1 MCKQEYDPAKH
12 RAKRIFWG
20 AVLITA
26 GSLLLV
32 NNLGLLPFAIPA
44 YVFSWKMLLVV
55 IGLSFIISGKF
66 GGIVPLS
73 IGAYFILPEALG
85 LQWPHFHQLWPAFII
100 LAGILVLFKKRD
112 HHRWQKKRA
121 FFKKFKDHRFVDA
134 EVENEQEIKEDIM
147 EATAIFG
154 GESKKVSSYDFKGGK
169 CTAIFGGLEID
180 LTNCYLSSEKGVI
193 EVTAV
198 FGGVTL
204 KVPKE
209 WNVRSEIVP
218 VMGGVEDAIFNM
230 TGTYVDPA
238 AELTLRGSVVMG
250 GVEIIRG

>member
-1 MCKQEYDPAKH
+1 MCNDPSRPENH

-20 AVLITA
+20 AVLIIA
-26 GSLLLV
+26 GTLLLA
-32 NNLGLLPFAIPA
+32 NNLGLLPFALPA
-44 YVFSWKMLLVV
+44 YIFSWKMLLVV
-55 IGLSFIISGKF
+55 LGLSFIIAGRF
-66 GGIVPLS
+66 GGIVPMA
-73 IGAYFILPEALG
+73 IGLYFILPEALG

-100 LAGILVLFKKRD
+100 LAGLLVLFKKKD
-112 HHRWQKKRA
+112 HHRWQKKKA
-121 FFKKFKDHRFVDA
+121 FFKRFKNNRI
-134 EVENEQEIKEDIM
+134 EGVEEEIREDRM

-193 EVTAV
+193 EITAV

-218 VMGGVEDAIFNM
+218 VMGGVEDKIFNM

-250 GVEIIRG
+250 GVEIIRE